1 MGCGPSLRTRR
12 VSSMQ
17 TLHLGRAETPPRVKP
32 RGAQKK
38 GTRRLRRERSLKM
51 KLPPGYVIL
60 FAVDSYTSMLHLK
73 GAVQDAEAL
82 GKSLMNLGFE
92 ILVKLYNESATVNK
106 IQKNLREICR
116 KLPTRARVVIFFAG
130 HGLRH
135 EETGRTFY
143 CTHNTQQD
151 SLLTTAFD
159 LEYIFTLTDFMPFQ
173 QLWIFDFCFS
183 GGGCS
188 SVVRRGQWELNC
200 QEAPSISIMA
210 AGRSGEQVVESR
222 LLDTPLSSP
231 MITPEVS
238 PDSSPAPSPVHAAQ
252 GQGQGHF
259 TEKPI
264 PVPKMRRGEGRTKGL
279 FTNCLVRALAKI
291 HTSQRHRGVI
301 KGKQSLAQ
309 MFVNIRG
316 DVHQRGRLLG
326 ATQMPQLN
334 TVQWY
339 RNKRTDGVFFF

>member
-1 MGCGPSLRTRR
+1 
-12 VSSMQ
+12 
-17 TLHLGRAETPPRVKP
+17 
-32 RGAQKK
+32 
-38 GTRRLRRERSLKM
+38 
-51 KLPPGYVIL
+51 
-60 FAVDSYTSMLHLK
+60 
-73 GAVQDAEAL
+73 
-82 GKSLMNLGFE
+82 
-92 ILVKLYNESATVNK
+92 
-106 IQKNLREICR
+106 
-116 KLPTRARVVIFFAG
+116 
-130 HGLRH
+130 
-135 EETGRTFY
+135 
-143 CTHNTQQD
+143 
-151 SLLTTAFD
+151 
-159 LEYIFTLTDFMPFQ
+159 
-173 QLWIFDFCFS
+173 
-183 GGGCS
+183 
-188 SVVRRGQWELNC
+188 
-200 QEAPSISIMA
+200 MA

-252 GQGQGHF
+252 GQGHF

-291 HTSQRHRGVI
+291 HTNQRHRGVI